1 MNILQLFEPSE
12 RHLGRAIQLQAQQH
26 GDQPYVLFGDAV
38 YTFAEV
44 NQRVNEL
51 AAGLANLGLASGD
64 RLAFYMSS
72 APEVIF
78 LVLAANKL
86 GAVWVPINT
95 DYKGAWLLDT
105 INGSRPT
112 ILVSDEAHLDR
123 LQEVRD
129 SLSVGTLVLHGG
141 HQSITGSVSLE
152 SLYVKGAG
160 EPDMS
165 ALRTGDT
172 CAVLWTSG
180 TTGKAKGV
188 MQSHNVW
195 FNAAL
200 ACNEPCQY
208 GITGDDIIFT
218 VLPMYNSAV
227 WVTAIFRALF
237 AGVPLAID
245 PSFSVKTFWQ
255 RVDHY
260 KATQCFTL
268 GAMHMFLWDAPARDD
283 DATHTLRKLMAIPMP
298 PAVAGPFCE
307 RFNLEL
313 VPQGLGQSEAMRLV
327 APVTGRTQP
336 PGSCGSVVPGLE
348 ARLVG
353 DDGEEVAVG
362 EPGELWVRPL
372 WPHFIFNGYF
382 DNPEATAGAFEGDWY
397 KTGDMLR
404 RNDEGFY
411 FFSDRKKDAVRYK
424 GRNIS
429 TFEVELAA
437 RRHPAIADCAA
448 FGVQSEELESEQEI
462 MLDVIL
468 KPGQTLQAV
477 ELAQFINDNAPY
489 FFVPR
494 YIQFVDSL
502 PYTPTNKVQ
511 KYLLRQRGLTATTWD
526 ARVAGFKA
534 QR

>member
-1 MNILQLFEPSE
+1 MNILQFPDPTE
-12 RHLGRAIQLQAQQH
+12 RHLGRAIQLQAAQH
-26 GDQPYVLFGDAV
+26 GDKRFLLFGDSV

-51 AAGLANLGLASGD
+51 AEGLSRAGLRAGE
-64 RLAFYMSS
+64 RLAFYMGSV
-72 APEVIF
+72 PEVIF
-78 LVLAANKL
+78 LVLATNKL
-86 GAVWVPINT
+86 GAIWVPINT

-105 INGSRPT
+105 INSSRPK
-112 ILVSDEAHLDR
+112 ILVSDTVHLER
-123 LQEVRD
+123 LREVID
-129 SLSVGTLVLHGG
+129 SLVIQTLVLHGG
-141 HQSITGSVSLE
+141 HVTIDGALSFE
-152 SLYVKGAG
+152 DLYVAGAG

-165 ALRTGDT
+165 AIASGDT

-195 FNAAL
+195 FNASYAN
-200 ACNEPCQY
+200 NEECQY
-208 GITGDDIIFT
+208 GIAEGDVIFT

-245 PSFSVKTFWQ
+245 PAFSVSTFWE

-260 KATQCFTL
+260 QATQCFTL
-268 GAMHMFLWDAPARDD
+268 GAMHMFLWDAPARED
-283 DATHTLRKLMAIPMP
+283 DASHSLRKLMAIPMP
-298 PAVAGPFCE
+298 PAVAAPFCQ
-307 RFNLEL
+307 RFGVEL
-313 VPQGLGQSEAMRLV
+313 VPQGLGQSEAMRLI
-327 APVTGRTQP
+327 APVSGRSQP

-353 DDGEEVAVG
+353 DDGHDVPPG
-362 EPGELWVRPL
+362 EPGELWVKRL
-372 WPHFIFNGYF
+372 WPYFIFNGYF
-382 DNPEATAGAFEGDWY
+382 DDPVATEAAFAGEWY
-397 KTGDMLR
+397 KTGDMLKR
-404 RNDEGFY
+404 DAEGY
-411 FFSDRKKDAVRYK
+411 YYFSDRKKDAVRYK

-437 RRHPAIADCAA
+437 RKHPAIADVAA
-448 FGVQSEELESEQEI
+448 FGVPSAELESEQEL
-462 MLDVIL
+462 MLDVIV
-468 KPGQTLQAV
+468 KPGRTLQAL

-494 YIQFVDSL
+494 YIQFVESL

-511 KYLLRQRGLTATTWD
+511 KYRLRERGLTPTTWD
-526 ARVAGFKA
+526 ARAAGFKP

>member
-1 MNILQLFEPSE
+1 MNILHLTDPRD

-26 GDQPYVLFGDAV
+26 GDHPYLLFGESV

-51 AAGLANLGLASGD
+51 AAGLARAGLKAGD

-78 LVLAANKL
+78 LVLATNKL

-112 ILVSDEAHLDR
+112 VLVSDAAHLDR
-123 LQEVRD
+123 LREVIGD
-129 SLSVGTLVLHGG
+129 VSVQALVLQGG
-141 HQSITGSVSLE
+141 TGSMPGALPLQD
-152 SLYVKGAG
+152 LYVEGAG

-165 ALRTGDT
+165 ALAAGDT

-195 FNAAL
+195 FNASL
-200 ACNEPCQY
+200 ANNEACQY
-208 GITGDDIIFT
+208 GIAEDDVIFT

-237 AGVPLAID
+237 AGVPLAIE
-245 PSFSVKTFWQ
+245 PAFSVKTFWQ
-255 RVDHY
+255 RVDYY

-268 GAMHMFLWDAPARDD
+268 GAMHMFLWDAPPRDD
-283 DATHTLRKLMAIPMP
+283 DARHSLRKLMAIPMP

-307 RFNLEL
+307 RFNVEL
-313 VPQGLGQSEAMRLV
+313 VPQGLGQSEAMRLI
-327 APVTGRTQP
+327 APVAGRTQP

-353 DDGEEVAVG
+353 DDGRDVPVG
-362 EPGELWVRPL
+362 EPGELWVKPL

-382 DNPEATAGAFEGDWY
+382 DNPAATAAAYEGEWY

-404 RNDEGFY
+404 CNEQGFY

-437 RRHPAIADCAA
+437 RKHPAVADCAA
-448 FGVQSEELESEQEI
+448 FGVTSADLESEQEI

-468 KPGQTLQAV
+468 KPGQALPA
-477 ELAQFINDNAPY
+477 EDLARFINDNAPY

-511 KYLLRQRGLTATTWD
+511 KFLLRERGVTATTWD
-526 ARVAGFKA
+526 ARAAGFRA
-534 QR
+534 TR

>member
-1 MNILQLFEPSE
+1 MNILQLSAPEE
-12 RHLGRAIQLQAQQH
+12 RHLGRAIHAQAEQH
-26 GDQPYVLFGDAV
+26 GERPWLLFGDAV

-44 NQRVNEL
+44 NQRVNAL
-51 AAGLANLGLASGD
+51 AAGLAHAGLGAGE
-64 RLAFYMSS
+64 RLAFYMGG

-95 DYKGAWLLDT
+95 DYKGRWLVDT

-112 ILVSDEAHLDR
+112 ILVTDEAHAARLD
-123 LQEVRD
+123 EVREA
-129 SLSVGTLVLHGG
+129 LSVPTIVLFGG
-141 HQSITGSVSLE
+141 AGALPGATPLE
-152 SLYVKGAG
+152 SLYIEGAP

-165 ALRTGDT
+165 AIRTSDT

-180 TTGKAKGV
+180 TTGRAKGV

-195 FNAAL
+195 FNAAM
-200 ACNEPCQY
+200 AANEECQF
-208 GITGDDIIFT
+208 GIAASDVIFS

-227 WVTAIFRALF
+227 WVTAIFRSLF
-237 AGVPLAID
+237 AGVPLAIE
-245 PSFSVKTFWQ
+245 PAFSVTTFWD

-260 KATQCFTL
+260 RATQCFTL

-283 DATHTLRKLMAIPMP
+283 DARHTLRKLMAIPMP
-298 PAVAGPFCE
+298 PAVAAPFCA
-307 RFNLEL
+307 RFNVEL
-313 VPQGLGQSEAMRLV
+313 VAQGLGQSEAMRLI
-327 APVTGRTQP
+327 APVAGRTQP

-353 DDGEEVAVG
+353 DDGRDVPEG
-362 EPGELWVRPL
+362 EAGELWVKPL

-382 DNPEATAGAFEGDWY
+382 DDPAATAAAFDGQWY

-404 RNDEGFY
+404 RDTQGYY
-411 FFSDRKKDAVRYK
+411 FFCDRKKDAVRYK

-437 RRHPAIADCAA
+437 RRHPAVADCAA
-448 FGVQSEELESEQEI
+448 FGVPSEELDAEQEL
-462 MLDVIL
+462 MLDVVL
-468 KPGQTLQAV
+468 KPGQALQPI
-477 ELAQFINDNAPY
+477 ELARFINDNAPY

-494 YIQFVDSL
+494 YIQIVATL

-511 KYLLRQRGLTATTWD
+511 KFRLRERGVTPGTWD
-526 ARVAGFKA
+526 ARAAGFKP

>member
-1 MNILQLFEPSE
+1 MNILQFSAPSE
-12 RHLGRAIQLQAQQH
+12 RHLGRAIQLQAAQH
-26 GDQPYVLFGDAV
+26 GDKPYLLFGERV

-44 NQRVNEL
+44 NRRVNEL
-51 AAGLANLGLASGD
+51 AAGLARTGLKAGE

-72 APEVIF
+72 APEVVF
-78 LVLAANKL
+78 LALATNKL
-86 GAVWVPINT
+86 GAIWVPINT

-112 ILVSDEAHLDR
+112 ILVSDAAHLDR
-123 LQEVRD
+123 LREVFD
-129 SLSVGTLVLHGG
+129 SLSIAALVLHGG
-141 HQSITGSVSLE
+141 HEAVPGALSLE
-152 SLYVKGAG
+152 ELYVAGAG

-165 ALRTGDT
+165 ALSAGDT

-195 FNAAL
+195 FNASYAN
-200 ACNEPCQY
+200 NEECQY
-208 GITGDDIIFT
+208 GITDGDVIFT

-245 PSFSVKTFWQ
+245 PGFSVKTFWQ

-260 KATQCFTL
+260 RATQCFTL
-268 GAMHMFLWDAPARDD
+268 GAMHMFLWDAPVRED
-283 DATHTLRKLMAIPMP
+283 DASHSLRKLMAIPMP
-298 PAVAGPFCE
+298 PAVAAPFCA

-313 VPQGLGQSEAMRLV
+313 VPQGLGQSEAMRLI
-327 APVTGRTQP
+327 APVSGRIQP
-336 PGSCGSVVPGLE
+336 PGSCGSLVPGLE

-353 DDGEEVAVG
+353 DDGQDVALG
-362 EPGELWVRPL
+362 EPGELWVKPL

-382 DNPEATAGAFEGDWY
+382 DNPDATAAAYEGDWY
-397 KTGDMLR
+397 KTGDMLKC
-404 RNDEGFY
+404 NADGYY

-437 RRHPAIADCAA
+437 RKHPAIADCAA
-448 FGVQSEELESEQEI
+448 FGVPSEELESEQEI

-468 KPGQTLQAV
+468 KPGQMLEAA
-477 ELAQFINDNAPY
+477 ELARFINDNAPY

-511 KYLLRQRGLTATTWD
+511 KFRLRERGVTPSTWD
-526 ARVAGFKA
+526 ARTTGFKA

>member
-1 MNILQLFEPSE
+1 MNILQLSDPRE
-12 RHLGRAIQLQAQQH
+12 RHLGHAIQLQAAQQ
-26 GDQPYVLFGDAV
+26 GEQPFLLFGETV

-51 AAGLANLGLASGD
+51 AAGLARAGLRSGE

-78 LVLAANKL
+78 LVLATNKL

-105 INGSRPT
+105 INSSRPT
-112 ILVSDEAHLDR
+112 ILISDAAHLER
-123 LQEVRD
+123 LQEVQD
-129 SLSVGTLVLHGG
+129 SLAIKTLVMHGG
-141 HQSITGSVSLE
+141 HESVGGALSLE
-152 SLYVKGAG
+152 QLYVAGAG

-165 ALRTGDT
+165 ALSCGDT

-195 FNAAL
+195 FNASYAN
-200 ACNEPCQY
+200 NEECQY
-208 GITGDDIIFT
+208 GIAAGDVIFT

-245 PSFSVKTFWQ
+245 PTFSVKTFWE
-255 RVDHY
+255 RVDYY

-283 DATHTLRKLMAIPMP
+283 DASHSLRKLMAVPMP
-298 PAVAGPFCE
+298 PAVAEPFCK
-307 RFNLEL
+307 RFGLEL
-313 VPQGLGQSEAMRLV
+313 LPQGLGQSEAMRLL
-327 APVTGRTQP
+327 APVSGRTQP

-353 DDGEEVAVG
+353 DDGQDVPLG
-362 EPGELWVRPL
+362 EAGELWVKPL

-382 DNPEATAGAFEGDWY
+382 DNPDATAAAYEGEWY
-397 KTGDMLR
+397 KTGDMLKC
-404 RNDEGFY
+404 DADGYY

-429 TFEVELAA
+429 TFEVEMAA
-437 RRHPAIADCAA
+437 RKHPSVADCAA
-448 FGVQSEELESEQEI
+448 FGVPSAELESEREI

-468 KPGQTLQAV
+468 KPGRVLQAV
-477 ELAQFINDNAPY
+477 ELANFINDSAPY

-494 YIQFVDSL
+494 YIQFVESL

-511 KYLLRQRGLTATTWD
+511 KFRLRERGVTSATWD
-526 ARVAGFKA
+526 ARVAGFKV
-534 QR
+534 RR

>member
-1 MNILQLFEPSE
+1 MNILQLSDPSE
-12 RHLGRAIQLQAQQH
+12 RHLGRAIQQQAAQH
-26 GDQPYVLFGDAV
+26 GDRPWLLFGDSV

-51 AAGLANLGLASGD
+51 AAGLSRAGLQAGE

-78 LVLAANKL
+78 LVLATNKL

-95 DYKGAWLLDT
+95 DYKGSWLTDT

-112 ILVSDEAHLDR
+112 VLVSDAAHAAR
-123 LQEVRD
+123 VREIRD
-129 SLSVGTLVLHGG
+129 SLSVPVLVIFGE
-141 HQSITGSVSLE
+141 QASLPGAVGLD
-152 SLYVKGAG
+152 SLYVKGAP

-165 ALRTGDT
+165 AIRTSDT

-195 FNAAL
+195 FNAAM
-200 ACNEPCQY
+200 AANEDCQF
-208 GITGDDIIFT
+208 GIAEGDVIFS

-237 AGVPLAID
+237 AGVPLAIE
-245 PSFSVKTFWQ
+245 PGFSVTTFWQ

-260 KATQCFTL
+260 RATQCFTL

-283 DATHTLRKLMAIPMP
+283 DASHTLRKLMAIPMP
-298 PAVAGPFCE
+298 PAVAGPFCQ
-307 RFNLEL
+307 RFNVQL
-313 VPQGLGQSEAMRLV
+313 VPQGLGQSEAMRLT
-327 APVTGRTQP
+327 APVAGRTQP

-353 DDGEEVAVG
+353 DDGRDVAEG
-362 EPGELWVRPL
+362 EAGEFWVKPL

-382 DNPEATAGAFEGDWY
+382 DNAEATRAAYAGDWY
-397 KTGDMLR
+397 KTGDMLKR
-404 RNDEGFY
+404 DAQGFY

-437 RRHPAIADCAA
+437 RRHPAIQDCAA
-448 FGVQSEELESEQEI
+448 FGVTSEELDAEQEL

-468 KPGQTLQAV
+468 KPGHDLQPI
-477 ELAQFINDNAPY
+477 ELARYINDNAPY

-494 YIQFVDSL
+494 YIQIVDTL

-511 KYLLRQRGLTATTWD
+511 KYRLRERGVTPATWD
-526 ARVAGFKA
+526 ARAAGFKP